1 MEVHGDEEWVRNYEE
16 MSEADTWTRDT
27 TDLGEGHYVE
37 EEDTNDRVVINQEGD
52 IIERYGQM
60 VITRPDWTTDHFT
73 GVTESSPRRER
84 PGKIGGT
91 GLATSP
97 LNRDVGTDKTLTYSS
112 SDTESRR
119 EWKFPPH
126 Q

>member
-1 MEVHGDEEWVRNYEE
+1 

-52 IIERYGQM
+52 IIGRYGQM

-73 GVTESSPRRER
+73 GVTESSPRSER

-97 LNRDVGTDKTLTYSS
+97 LNRDVGTDKTDETTPRHIRTEEKMTQLPVR
-112 SDTESRR
+112 DTLYL
-119 EWKFPPH
+119 
-126 Q
+126 